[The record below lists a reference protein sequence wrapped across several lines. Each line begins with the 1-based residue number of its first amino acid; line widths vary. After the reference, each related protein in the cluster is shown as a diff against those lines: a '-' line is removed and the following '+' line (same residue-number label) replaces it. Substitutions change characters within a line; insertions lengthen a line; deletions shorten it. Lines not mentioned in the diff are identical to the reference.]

1 MKTMTTIAL
10 ALAGALMVP
19 AALADNEGTPQPKSK
34 CVPPVGEQCPQT
46 KKAAPKQNKAKE
58 APVEPET
65 SAAEPTQETSTPSTP
80 EAEPNAPPTTPPE
93 AVGGGPVETEPMQP
107 MPPAPV
113 ATQPPMTSET
123 VQTTTVVEEEHRHVR
138 RGIGINAI
146 GSVGFREDARWG
158 LGGRVEYV
166 FGFGLSLGGSYQ
178 VHWVSEGD
186 TTAVRPLLGEIGW
199 AFAPVRFLEVRPIIG
214 LGRAFADAER
224 ATYTNDQGQNVTT
237 RAAISSGFDFAPGV
251 KLSMVAGPLE
261 IFTLPKYHV
270 ISGNNFAAIELG
282 AGVRL

>member
-1 MKTMTTIAL
+1 MKSKTSIAL

-19 AALADNEGTPQPKSK
+19 AAMADNEATAQPKSK
-34 CVPPVGEQCPQT
+34 CVPPVGEQCPQA
-46 KKAAPKQNKAKE
+46 KKAAPKPKE
-58 APVEPET
+58 A
-65 SAAEPTQETSTPSTP
+65 AAEPAAPAS
-80 EAEPNAPPTTPPE
+80 EPTATAPTTTEPMATEPSSTEPTPPPE
-93 AVGGGPVETEPMQP
+93 GIGGGPMDSEPTP
-107 MPPAPV
+107 VAPTPV
-113 ATQPPMTSET
+113 ATTPQPIPDTVET
-123 VQTTTVVEEEHRHVR
+123 MPPPREEKHAYVR
-138 RGIGINAI
+138 RGLGLNAI

-158 LGGRVEYV
+158 VGGRVEYV
-166 FGFGLSLGGSYQ
+166 FGFGLTLGGSYQ

-199 AFAPVRFLEVRPIIG
+199 AFAPVRHLEVRPIIG

-224 ATYTNDQGQNVTT
+224 ATYTNEQGQNVTT
-237 RAAISSGFDFAPGV
+237 RAAISSGFDFAPGA
-251 KLSMVAGPLE
+251 KISFIEGPLE